1 MPSFS
6 YTAID
11 EKGSVINETM
21 MAPSREAVMEALFSQ
36 GLSPSQIIENG
47 TGEKSHKRAPL
58 LGNRIGRKDIEKY
71 TRELGNLLA
80 SGISLSKALTILS
93 RESSKPVAK
102 KLWTDVH
109 DNVANGASLADAFR
123 QWPRCFSPVYIAMVQ
138 AGETG
143 GFLELVLEQI
153 ADFREREQDLR
164 SRVQGALIYPF
175 ILMILAVMIL
185 IFLLVYFIP
194 RFSSIFAEFGGT
206 LPTLTEWIVKA
217 SEFVMS
223 YWFFIVILI
232 AAGIIILRSFLQRPE
247 GKAAFERLLLKLP
260 IFGPLTARFAFVRFA
275 RMLGTLLNAGVP
287 LLNALNVAKEAIG
300 NKTLANTMDDAI
312 EKVRK
317 GAALSHSLR
326 ACPQL
331 FSGSN
336 IEMIAIAEES
346 SRLGAELDRLAQ
358 VNETELDRNL
368 KTAVSFAEPAMLFF
382 MAAFVGT
389 IVIGMLLPIF
399 NLQELIH

>member
-6 YTAID
+6 YKAID
-11 EKGSVINETM
+11 EKGNMVTETM
-21 MAPSREAVMEALFSQ
+21 MAPSREAVIETLFSQ
-36 GLSPSQIIENG
+36 GLSPSQVTEN
-47 TGEKSHKRAPL
+47 EAVSRKRTSL
-58 LGNRIGRKDIEKY
+58 FGSRVSRKDIEKY

-80 SGISLSKALTILS
+80 AGISLSKALKILG
-93 RESSKPVAK
+93 RESEKPASK

-153 ADFREREQDLR
+153 ADFREREQDLK

-175 ILMILAVMIL
+175 ILVLLAVMIL

-194 RFSSIFAEFGGT
+194 RFSSIFSEFGGT
-206 LPTLTEWIVKA
+206 LPALTQWIVGS
-217 SEFVMS
+217 SEIVMK
-223 YWFFIVILI
+223 YWFIFVIGIGLLI
-232 AAGIIILRSFLQRPE
+232 MLSKTYLQRPE
-247 GKAAFERLLLKLP
+247 GRAAFERFLLKMP

-287 LLNALNVAKEAIG
+287 LLNALHVAKEAIG
-300 NKTLANTMDDAI
+300 NKTLADAVDVTI
-312 EKVRK
+312 ERVRK
-317 GAALSHSLR
+317 GAALARSLR
-326 ACPQL
+326 ECPQL

-336 IEMIAIAEES
+336 IEMISIAEES
-346 SRLGAELDRLAQ
+346 SRLGQELARLAE
-358 VNETELDRNL
+358 VNEKELDRNL